1 MTQFTKEQNQA
12 INDYGKDI
20 LVSASAGSG
29 KTTVLVERVLKR
41 ILSGTPV
48 SSLLIITFTKAAAR
62 EMKERIKQKISDQ
75 IEKEPNNQFLRSQ
88 LLDVDTA
95 NISTIDSFCLDVIR
109 RFYYVIDLDPQ
120 FSVLTDETQAE
131 LLKERALHEIE
142 IEYLKENDR
151 DFQDFYDN
159 FSGDRDAEGARNLLL
174 QLYNT
179 VVTEPN
185 YEKFLNNLP
194 NSYQVQ
200 DDLIESDLWQT
211 HIKSLLVKEIRDLQN
226 EIKQLFENPQMENPD
241 LVKVKENYD
250 IFASRLKQL
259 LNALEDNHSYNEIRA
274 SLMNCKFEKNIRK
287 SKKWSEESLETY
299 QESQKLKSDL
309 NDQLK
314 KIFANFFVVEEK
326 EQVNILKKSEKI
338 VKTIV
343 DAEKKLIKRFGQLKR
358 EQNLID
364 YSDME
369 QFAFSI
375 LTTDTSNAHIAQEYY
390 QEKFNEILID
400 EYQDVNALQENIIAA
415 IKKKGQN
422 NLFMVGDIKQSI
434 YGFRQARP
442 DLFLSKY
449 HAYGQNDDSEKI
461 ILSDNFRSTKRVTK
475 TVNSLF
481 NPILTANFGGID
493 YKKEGQLQFGATYY
507 PTDLPTASEYI
518 FTDKKQTQASFEEN
532 FGDEMDFSEI
542 QMVIARIKQLK
553 EENFQVWDRKTQLK
567 RPLEYSDIAIITRT
581 RSDNLQVMQEFAK
594 ADLPLFV
601 TDAQNYFQTFELVM
615 IMNYLR
621 LIDNPQQDIPLV
633 AVLRSP
639 LFNFKEPEL
648 AQIRVKTRSGNFYNA
663 LTSFASVNSDL
674 GQKCKNF
681 LQQLESLRS
690 FAATHRISELI
701 WSIYERT
708 HLLEIVTGL
717 PNGQQRRVNLESL
730 YERATS
736 YESAGFKGLYQF
748 ISFIERMRKNQ
759 KDLAQPLLS
768 DKADNAVKLMTI
780 HASKGLEFPVV
791 FVMGLGHKYQTRDLS
806 GNFTISKDGLG
817 LTIKE
822 KDYRIDSLVK
832 SLADVEK
839 RQQML
844 EEEARIL
851 YVGLTRAQQKLILV
865 ASVSEMET
873 KQKKWESEIDQKTNI
888 LPLIRKINAQSPLD
902 FLGPKLE
909 QKHEFDQ
916 TIEDMTL
923 ALEEQDKIYYLK
935 FAVQSDIEEKDEQK
949 DDTQKL
955 SSKMNDV
962 VKTLYNFEYPFSDA
976 TKTTAYQSVSE
987 IKKVFN
993 DPMDTELENSRLISS
1008 SNRYLQP
1015 IDETPVFLEKQK
1027 FTGAEIGTAMHL
1039 VLQYYDY
1046 QGDKTEINLEQEIEE
1061 LVELGKLNPLM
1072 VPHLSKEALNWF
1084 VMSKFAAEF
1093 WQKPEKL
1100 HRESQFSSLVNA
1112 SELFNDFS
1120 DSAAKILVHGTI
1132 DGYFETDE
1140 GLILFDYKTDFVDKT
1155 HEEQAI
1161 DKIKQKY
1168 TGQLHLYEQA
1178 LNEISE
1184 NKKVIGKYLI
1194 LLDARK
1200 VVPVD

>member
-1 MTQFTKEQNQA
+1 MTNFTKEQNQA

-62 EMKERIKQKISDQ
+62 EMKERIKQKISNQ

-142 IEYLKENDR
+142 IEYLEKNDQE
-151 DFQDFYDN
+151 FQDFYDN

-179 VVTEPN
+179 AVTEPN

-194 NSYQVQ
+194 GSYQVQ
-200 DDLIESDLWQT
+200 DNIIKSDLWQT
-211 HIKSLLVKEIRDLQN
+211 QIKPLLIKEIKDLQT
-226 EIKQLFENPQMENPD
+226 EIRQLFENPQMKNPD

-250 IFASRLKQL
+250 IFTSRLEQF
-259 LNALEDNHSYNEIRA
+259 LNALEDDHSYNEIRA

-326 EQVNILKKSEKI
+326 EQVNILKKSEKL

-461 ILSDNFRSTKRVTK
+461 VLSDNFRSTKRVTK

-542 QMVIARIKQLK
+542 QMVITRIKQLK

-768 DKADNAVKLMTI
+768 DKADKAVKLMTI

-839 RQQML
+839 RQQ
-844 EEEARIL
+844 
-851 YVGLTRAQQKLILV
+851 KLILV
-865 ASVSEMET
+865 ASVSEMEA
-873 KQKKWESEIDQKTNI
+873 KRKKWESEIDQKTNI

-955 SSKMNDV
+955 STKMNDV

-1046 QGDKTEINLEQEIEE
+1046 QGDKTKLNLDKEIEE

-1084 VMSKFAAEF
+1084 VMSEFAAEF

-1168 TGQLHLYEQA
+1168 TGQLRLYEQA

>member
-1 MTQFTKEQNQA
+1 MTKFTKKQNQA

-142 IEYLKENDR
+142 IEYLEKNDQ

-194 NSYQVQ
+194 NFYQVQ

-211 HIKSLLVKEIRDLQN
+211 QIKPLLIKEIKDLQT
-226 EIKQLFENPQMENPD
+226 EIRQFFENPQMENPD

-250 IFASRLKQL
+250 IFTSRLEQF
-259 LNALEDNHSYNEIRA
+259 LNALEDDHSYNEIRA

-326 EQVNILKKSEKI
+326 EQVNILKKSEKL

-461 ILSDNFRSTKRVTK
+461 VLSDNFRSTKRVTK

-768 DKADNAVKLMTI
+768 DKADKAVKLMTI

-865 ASVSEMET
+865 ASVSEMEA

-962 VKTLYNFEYPFSDA
+962 VKTLYIFEYPFADA

-1084 VMSKFAAEF
+1084 VMSEFAAEF

-1168 TGQLHLYEQA
+1168 TGQLRLYEQA

>member
-1 MTQFTKEQNQA
+1 MTNFTREQNQA
-12 INDYGKDI
+12 INDHGRDI

-29 KTTVLVERVLKR
+29 KTTVLVERVLRR

-75 IEKEPNNQFLRSQ
+75 LEIEPDNQFLRNQ
-88 LLDVDTA
+88 LLDIDTA

-109 RFYYVIDLDPQ
+109 RFYYVIDLDPR

-131 LLKERALHEIE
+131 LLKERALREIE
-142 IEYLKENDR
+142 SEYLEEDNQ

-179 VVTEPN
+179 ATSEPN
-185 YEKFLNNLP
+185 YENFLNNLA
-194 NSYQVQ
+194 NYYHVE
-200 DDLIESDLWQT
+200 DKLVESSLWQT
-211 HIKSLLVKEIRDLQN
+211 QIKPLLIKEVSDLKDEVKKLFTFPEIDGADLS
-226 EIKQLFENPQMENPD
+226 
-241 LVKVKENYD
+241 KVKENYD
-250 IFASRLKQL
+250 IFANRLDEFLK
-259 LNALEDNHSYNEIRA
+259 ALEDDYSYNEIRA
-274 SLMNCKFEKNIRK
+274 SLMNCKFEKTVRK
-287 SKKWSEESLETY
+287 SKKWSEDSIAVY
-299 QESQKLKSDL
+299 QESQDLKSDL

-314 KIFANFFVVEEK
+314 KIFASFFVVEEK
-326 EQVNILKKSEKI
+326 EQIKVLKKSEKL
-338 VKTIV
+338 VETIIGV
-343 DAEKKLIKRFGQLKR
+343 EKKLIKKFSQLKR

-369 QFAFSI
+369 QFAFNI
-375 LTTDTSNAHIAQEYY
+375 LTTDTSNAHLAREYY

-400 EYQDVNALQENIIAA
+400 EYQDVNALQENIIRA

-422 NLFMVGDIKQSI
+422 TLFMVGDVKQSI

-449 HAYGQNDDSEKI
+449 HAYGQDENSERI
-461 ILSDNFRSTKRVTK
+461 VLADNFRSTKRVTE
-475 TVNSLF
+475 TVNVLF
-481 NPILTANFGGID
+481 NPILTTNFGGID
-493 YKKEGQLQFGATYY
+493 YKKEGQLQFGADYY
-507 PTDLPTASEYI
+507 PADLPTASEYI
-518 FTDKKQTQASFEEN
+518 FSDKKRTQSAYEEKY
-532 FGDEMDFSEI
+532 GDEIDFSEI

-553 EENFQVWDRKTQLK
+553 KENFQIWDRRTQLK

-601 TDAQNYFQTFELVM
+601 TDAQNYFQTFELIM

-648 AQIRVKTRSGNFYNA
+648 AQIRVKSRSGNFYTA
-663 LTSFASVNSDL
+663 LASFASVNSDL
-674 GQKCKNF
+674 GKKCKGF
-681 LQQLESLRS
+681 LQQLETLRN

-701 WSIYERT
+701 WSIYEKT

-791 FVMGLGHKYQTRDLS
+791 FVMDLGHKYQTRDLS
-806 GNFTISKDGLG
+806 GNFTIGKDSLG
-817 LTIKE
+817 LTVKE

-832 SLADVEK
+832 SVADVEK

-865 ASVSEMET
+865 ASVNDLES
-873 KQKKWESEIDQKTNI
+873 KQKKWLSEIDQRTNT
-888 LPLIRKINAQSPLD
+888 LPLVKKINAQSPLD

-916 TIEDMTL
+916 KIDDMTL
-923 ALEEQDKIYYLK
+923 ALEEQDRLYYLK
-935 FAVQSDIEEKDEQK
+935 FNLDFKLEEIRAHNE
-949 DDTQKL
+949 DTQEL
-955 SSKMNDV
+955 SSKINTV
-962 VKTLYNFEYPFSDA
+962 VKDLYDFYYLFGDA

-1015 IDETPVFLEKQK
+1015 IDETPTFLEEQK

-1039 VLQYYDY
+1039 VLQYYNY
-1046 QGDKTEINLEQEIEE
+1046 EGSKNEKNLEEEIKK

-1072 VPHLSKEALNWF
+1072 VPYLSKDALNWF
-1084 VMSKFAAEF
+1084 VMSEFAKDF
-1093 WQKPEKL
+1093 WKKPANL

-1112 SELFNDFS
+1112 SELFNNFS
-1120 DSAAKILVHGTI
+1120 DPAAKILVHGTV

-1140 GLILFDYKTDFVDKT
+1140 GLILFDYKTDFVDKK

-1161 DKIKQKY
+1161 KKIKQKY
-1168 TGQLHLYEQA
+1168 TGQLRLYEQA
-1178 LNEISE
+1178 LNEMTDS
-1184 NKKVIGKYLI
+1184 KKVIGKYLI
-1194 LLDARK
+1194 LLDAKK

>member
-1 MTQFTKEQNQA
+1 MTNFTKEQNQA

-142 IEYLKENDR
+142 IEYLENNDQE
-151 DFQDFYDN
+151 FQDFYDN

-179 VVTEPN
+179 AVTEPN

-194 NSYQVQ
+194 NSYQIQ
-200 DDLIESDLWQT
+200 DDLIGSDLWQS
-211 HIKSLLVKEIRDLQN
+211 HIKPLLVKEIKDLQT
-226 EIKQLFENPQMENPD
+226 EIRQLFENPQMENPD

-250 IFASRLKQL
+250 IFTSRLEQF
-259 LNALEDNHSYNEIRA
+259 LNALEDDHSYNEIRA

-326 EQVNILKKSEKI
+326 EQVSILKKSEKL

-343 DAEKKLIKRFGQLKR
+343 DAEKKLIRRFGQLKR

-493 YKKEGQLQFGATYY
+493 YKKEGQLRFGASYY

-518 FTDKKQTQASFEEN
+518 FTDKKQTQASLEEN

-621 LIDNPQQDIPLV
+621 LIDNPQQDIPLA

-780 HASKGLEFPVV
+780 HASKGLEFSVV

-873 KQKKWESEIDQKTNI
+873 KQKKWESEIDQKKNI

-909 QKHEFDQ
+909 QKQ
-916 TIEDMTL
+916 
-923 ALEEQDKIYYLK
+923 
-935 FAVQSDIEEKDEQK
+935 
-949 DDTQKL
+949 
-955 SSKMNDV
+955 
-962 VKTLYNFEYPFSDA
+962 
-976 TKTTAYQSVSE
+976 
-987 IKKVFN
+987 
-993 DPMDTELENSRLISS
+993 
-1008 SNRYLQP
+1008 
-1015 IDETPVFLEKQK
+1015 
-1027 FTGAEIGTAMHL
+1027 IGRA
-1039 VLQYYDY
+1039 
-1046 QGDKTEINLEQEIEE
+1046 
-1061 LVELGKLNPLM
+1061 
-1072 VPHLSKEALNWF
+1072 SC
-1084 VMSKFAAEF
+1084 
-1093 WQKPEKL
+1093 
-1100 HRESQFSSLVNA
+1100 RERV
-1112 SELFNDFS
+1112 
-1120 DSAAKILVHGTI
+1120 
-1132 DGYFETDE
+1132 
-1140 GLILFDYKTDFVDKT
+1140 
-1155 HEEQAI
+1155 
-1161 DKIKQKY
+1161 
-1168 TGQLHLYEQA
+1168 
-1178 LNEISE
+1178 
-1184 NKKVIGKYLI
+1184 
-1194 LLDARK
+1194 
-1200 VVPVD
+1200 